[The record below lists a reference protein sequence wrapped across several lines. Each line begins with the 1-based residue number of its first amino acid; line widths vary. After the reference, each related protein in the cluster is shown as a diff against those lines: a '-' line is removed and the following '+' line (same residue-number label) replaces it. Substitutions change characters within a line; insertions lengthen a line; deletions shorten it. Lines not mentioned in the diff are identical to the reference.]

1 VLNFR
6 DLTLKIY
13 QPINP
18 KIMNI
23 LVRKIS
29 IVFSLAVL
37 SSSCVSNKQYADLLK
52 DKDRLDVNVERS
64 HKEIRELKEEK
75 STLQDQ
81 IKAKNVEITK
91 LEQQVNTFKRQS
103 EEIGAKFNMLD
114 DQMKKMT
121 TDLEAK
127 KSESASLI
135 ASYEQKITEL
145 QLANAAMLS
154 RKTSTPRKSSKV
166 RKSKVA
172 LPAAL
177 KI

>member
-1 VLNFR
+1 MINIFKKITIFFLVAAFLN
-6 DLTLKIY
+6 
-13 QPINP
+13 
-18 KIMNI
+18 
-23 LVRKIS
+23 
-29 IVFSLAVL
+29 
-37 SSSCVSNKQYADLLK
+37 SCVSNKQYSDLMK

-103 EEIGAKFNMLD
+103 EEIGSKFNMLD

-121 TDLEAK
+121 SDLEAK

-135 ASYEQKITEL
+135 ANYEQKITEL
-145 QLANAAMLS
+145 QLANAALDS
-154 RKTSTPRKSSKV
+154 RKIKTV
-166 RKSKVA
+166 RKSPRAKKTKVA

>member
-1 VLNFR
+1 MINIFK
-6 DLTLKIY
+6 KIT
-13 QPINP
+13 
-18 KIMNI
+18 
-23 LVRKIS
+23 
-29 IVFSLAVL
+29 IVFSLAIFF
-37 SSSCVSNKQYADLLK
+37 SSCVSNKQYSDLMK

-135 ASYEQKITEL
+135 ATYEQKITEL
-145 QLANAAMLS
+145 QLANAAMDI
-154 RKTSTPRKSSKV
+154 RRTKTV
-166 RKSKVA
+166 RKSTRVRRTKVA

>member
-1 VLNFR
+1 MTPILRKVSIV
-6 DLTLKIY
+6 LTLAA
-13 QPINP
+13 
-18 KIMNI
+18 M
-23 LVRKIS
+23 V
-29 IVFSLAVL
+29 
-37 SSSCVSNKQYADLLK
+37 SSCVSQKQYADLAK

-64 HKEIRELKEEK
+64 HKEIRELKEVK
-75 STLQDQ
+75 LTLEDQ

-91 LEQQVNTFKRQS
+91 LEQQVNIFKRQN
-103 EEIGAKFNMLD
+103 EEMGAKFNLLD
-114 DQMKKMT
+114 EQMKKMT

-145 QLANAAMLS
+145 QIANAAIIARSASRAKTLNS
-154 RKTSTPRKSSKV
+154 RKAKTRKA
-166 RKSKVA
+166 KVA

>member
-1 VLNFR
+1 MINIFK
-6 DLTLKIY
+6 KIT
-13 QPINP
+13 I
-18 KIMNI
+18 I
-23 LVRKIS
+23 
-29 IVFSLAVL
+29 FSVAAFL
-37 SSSCVSNKQYADLLK
+37 SSCVSNKQYSDLMK

-121 TDLEAK
+121 SDLEAK

-145 QLANAAMLS
+145 QLANAAMDS
-154 RKTSTPRKSSKV
+154 RKIKTV
-166 RKSKVA
+166 RKSTKTRKTKVA

>member
-1 VLNFR
+1 MTIVLR
-6 DLTLKIY
+6 KVSVILTL
-13 QPINP
+13 
-18 KIMNI
+18 
-23 LVRKIS
+23 
-29 IVFSLAVL
+29 AVMV
-37 SSSCVSNKQYADLLK
+37 SSCVSQKQYADLVK

-64 HKEIRELKEEK
+64 HKEIRELKEVK
-75 STLQDQ
+75 LTLEDQ

-91 LEQQVNTFKRQS
+91 LEQQVSIFKRQND
-103 EEIGAKFNMLD
+103 EIGSKFAVLD
-114 DQMKKMT
+114 EQMKKMM

-145 QLANAAMLS
+145 QIANAVMGTRATGRGKAVTN
-154 RKTSTPRKSSKV
+154 RKAKT

>member
-1 VLNFR
+1 
-6 DLTLKIY
+6 
-13 QPINP
+13 
-18 KIMNI
+18 MNI
-23 LVRKIS
+23 LLRKIS
-29 IVFSLAVL
+29 VVFSLIIL
-37 SSSCVSNKQYADLLK
+37 SSSCVSNKQYADMLK
-52 DKDRLDVNVERS
+52 DKDRLDVTVERS
-64 HKEIRELKEEK
+64 HKEIRELKEER
-75 STLQDQ
+75 SNLQDQ

-103 EEIGAKFNMLD
+103 EEIGAKFNILD

-145 QLANAAMLS
+145 QLANAALDS
-154 RKTSTPRKSSKV
+154 RKVKSGRKNVKGRKV
-166 RKSKVA
+166 KVA

>member
-1 VLNFR
+1 MINIFK
-6 DLTLKIY
+6 KIT
-13 QPINP
+13 IFF
-18 KIMNI
+18 
-23 LVRKIS
+23 LVAA
-29 IVFSLAVL
+29 FL
-37 SSSCVSNKQYADLLK
+37 SSCVSNKQYSDLMK

-91 LEQQVNTFKRQS
+91 LEQQVNTFKRQN

-121 TDLEAK
+121 SDLEAK

-145 QLANAAMLS
+145 QLANIAMDN
-154 RKTSTPRKSSKV
+154 RKIRTARKSTKA
-166 RKSKVA
+166 RKAKVA

>member
-1 VLNFR
+1 MNSVL
-6 DLTLKIY
+6 
-13 QPINP
+13 
-18 KIMNI
+18 
-23 LVRKIS
+23 RKIS
-29 IVFSLAVL
+29 IVFLSTVL
-37 SSSCVSNKQYADLLK
+37 FSSCVSKKQYADMMK
-52 DKDRLDVNVERS
+52 DKDRLDVTVERS

-91 LEQQVNTFKRQS
+91 LEQQVNTFKRQN
-103 EEIGAKFNMLD
+103 EEIGVKFNMLD

-121 TDLEAK
+121 SDLEAK

-145 QLANAAMLS
+145 QLANAAMDS
-154 RKTSTPRKSSKV
+154 RKVKTV
-166 RKSKVA
+166 RKSTRVRKTKVA

>member
-1 VLNFR
+1 MTTVLRKVSFV
-6 DLTLKIY
+6 LTLTV
-13 QPINP
+13 
-18 KIMNI
+18 
-23 LVRKIS
+23 LV
-29 IVFSLAVL
+29 
-37 SSSCVSNKQYADLLK
+37 SSCVSQKQYADLAK

-64 HKEIRELKEEK
+64 HKEIRELKEVK
-75 STLQDQ
+75 LTLEDQ

-91 LEQQVNTFKRQS
+91 LEQQVNIFKRQN
-103 EEIGAKFNMLD
+103 EEIGSKFSVLD
-114 DQMKKMT
+114 DQMKKMM

-145 QLANAAMLS
+145 QIANASMSARSASRTKATTS
-154 RKTSTPRKSSKV
+154 RKAKA

>member
-1 VLNFR
+1 MTTVLRKVSIVLTFAVLN
-6 DLTLKIY
+6 
-13 QPINP
+13 
-18 KIMNI
+18 
-23 LVRKIS
+23 
-29 IVFSLAVL
+29 
-37 SSSCVSNKQYADLLK
+37 SSCVSQKQYADLAK

-64 HKEIRELKEEK
+64 HKEIRELKEVK
-75 STLQDQ
+75 LTLEDQ

-91 LEQQVNTFKRQS
+91 LEQQVNIFKRQN
-103 EEIGAKFNMLD
+103 EEIGSKFSVLD
-114 DQMKKMT
+114 DQMKKMM

-145 QLANAAMLS
+145 QIANASMSSRSASRGKALTS
-154 RKTSTPRKSSKV
+154 RKAKTRKA
-166 RKSKVA
+166 KVA

>member
-1 VLNFR
+1 MINIFK
-6 DLTLKIY
+6 KIT
-13 QPINP
+13 I
-18 KIMNI
+18 I
-23 LVRKIS
+23 
-29 IVFSLAVL
+29 FSLTIFL
-37 SSSCVSNKQYADLLK
+37 SSCVSNKQYSDLMK

-103 EEIGAKFNMLD
+103 EEIGSRFNMLD

-121 TDLEAK
+121 SDLEAK

-145 QLANAAMLS
+145 QLANAAMDI
-154 RKTSTPRKSSKV
+154 RKTKTV
-166 RKSKVA
+166 RKSTKTRKAKVA

>member
-1 VLNFR
+1 MTPILRRISTV
-6 DLTLKIY
+6 LTLIV
-13 QPINP
+13 
-18 KIMNI
+18 
-23 LVRKIS
+23 LV
-29 IVFSLAVL
+29 
-37 SSSCVSNKQYADLLK
+37 SSCVSKKQYADLVK

-64 HKEIRELKEEK
+64 HKEIRELKDVKLTLEE
-75 STLQDQ
+75 Q

-91 LEQQVNTFKRQS
+91 LEQQVNIFKRQN

-114 DQMKKMT
+114 EQMKRMT
-121 TDLEAK
+121 SDLEAK

-145 QLANAAMLS
+145 QIANAAMGARSASRLKAINS
-154 RKTSTPRKSSKV
+154 RKAKTKKS
-166 RKSKVA
+166 RVA

>member
-1 VLNFR
+1 MREIFQ
-6 DLTLKIY
+6 KIT
-13 QPINP
+13 
-18 KIMNI
+18 
-23 LVRKIS
+23 
-29 IVFSLAVL
+29 IVFSLTIL
-37 SSSCVSNKQYADLLK
+37 ISSCVSNKQYTDLMK

-81 IKAKNVEITK
+81 IKSKNVEITK

-114 DQMKKMT
+114 TQMKKMT
-121 TDLEAK
+121 SDLEAK

-135 ASYEQKITEL
+135 ATYEQKITEL
-145 QLANAAMLS
+145 QLANAALDS
-154 RKTSTPRKSSKV
+154 RRTKTSKTLRKGTKV
-166 RKSKVA
+166 KKAKVA

>member
-1 VLNFR
+1 
-6 DLTLKIY
+6 
-13 QPINP
+13 
-18 KIMNI
+18 MNI
-23 LVRKIS
+23 LLRKIS
-29 IVFSLAVL
+29 VVFSLAVL

-121 TDLEAK
+121 SDLEAK

-135 ASYEQKITEL
+135 ANYEQKITEL
-145 QLANAAMLS
+145 QLANAAMDS
-154 RKTSTPRKSSKV
+154 RKIKSGRKTVKA
-166 RKSKVA
+166 RKAKVA